1 MMKSSNLVQRRG
13 IFKYLAAFAFVFFLT
28 YLYHQQLMH
37 EGPSQF
43 TSDQLQSRNPVP
55 IDYLKSKTGQE
66 TNKNYKQKLNP
77 NGSSELKGY
86 KLKNLTETVGDSLK
100 LKSEEDMDATEFQ
113 KINSIRNSCGQLCD
127 TSRTGTSGPFFDHVT
142 APIDCKSIYNNP
154 YIDEG
159 HSGPAPKTIPKEFWN
174 EYTMENRVTIRG
186 CYFNQKYLNSK
197 ARTPIWTK
205 EYVDDYIRLAAQGR
219 MLGPYVH
226 NESITLIEGIKHAPG
241 IKNGRVLVVG
251 SESPWVEAYVLNEGA
266 KEVVTLEY
274 GSIESKH
281 PKIKTMIPSEFQK
294 SFLNGSLGLFDA
306 VVTFSS
312 VEHSGL
318 GRYGDSP
325 NPWGDIIAVARTWCV
340 TKVKG
345 SLVIGVPYENGKDYV
360 MYNAHRVYGKI
371 RFPYLST
378 NWKQHFKSDH
388 GGLQITVVFTKTT

>member
-1 MMKSSNLVQRRG
+1 MMTSSITLVQRSG
-13 IFKYLAAFAFVFFLT
+13 IFKYVLIFAVVVCLT
-28 YLYHQQLMH
+28 YLWHQELRHSDTNQLISH
-37 EGPSQF
+37 
-43 TSDQLQSRNPVP
+43 QLQRKHHLPG
-55 IDYLKSKTGQE
+55 DYSKPQTGQE
-66 TNKNYKQKLNP
+66 TSKNDKQKLNP
-77 NGSSELKGY
+77 NEFRDK
-86 KLKNLTETVGDSLK
+86 KLKELTETAGDSLK
-100 LKSEEDMDATEFQ
+100 LKSEQDMDETEVQ

-127 TSRTGTSGPFFDHVT
+127 TSRQGTPGPFFDHVT
-142 APIDCKSIYNNP
+142 APVDCKAIYNNP
-154 YIDEG
+154 FIDEG
-159 HSGPAPKTIPKEFWN
+159 NSGPPPKKIPKEFWN
-174 EYTMENRVTIRG
+174 EYSMGDRVPILEW
-186 CYFNQKYLNSK
+186 YFNQKYLNSK

-205 EYVDDYIRLAAQGR
+205 ESVDGQIRLASQGR
-219 MLGPYVH
+219 MMGPYVY
-226 NESITLIEGIKHAPG
+226 NACRTLVDGIKHAPG

-274 GSIESKH
+274 GRIESKH

-318 GRYGDSP
+318 GRYGDRL
-325 NPWGDIIAVARTWCV
+325 NPWGDIITVARTWCV
-340 TKVKG
+340 TKDKG

-360 MYNAHRVYGKI
+360 LYNAGRVYGKV
-371 RFPYLST
+371 RFPFLST

>member
-1 MMKSSNLVQRRG
+1 M
-13 IFKYLAAFAFVFFLT
+13 T
-28 YLYHQQLMH
+28 YLYHQEFIKKDPDQL
-37 EGPSQF
+37 
-43 TSDQLQSRNPVP
+43 TSDQLQRRHPVP
-55 IDYLKSKTGQE
+55 VDNSKSKAGLE
-66 TNKNYKQKLNP
+66 ANKNDKQKLKT
-77 NGSSELKGY
+77 NGPSMLKANELK
-86 KLKNLTETVGDSLK
+86 KVTETVRDSLK
-100 LKSEEDMDATEFQ
+100 LKSEQDMDKTELR

-127 TSRTGTSGPFFDHVT
+127 TSRLGTPGPFFDHVT
-142 APIDCKSIYNNP
+142 APINCKAIYNNP

-159 HSGPAPKTIPKEFWN
+159 HSGPAPKKIPKEFWN
-174 EYTMENRVTIRG
+174 EYTMGDRVQIREW
-186 CYFNQKYLNSK
+186 YLNQRYLNSK

-205 EYVDDYIRLAAQGR
+205 ESVDGYIRLAAQGR
-219 MLGPYVH
+219 LMGPYVH
-226 NESITLIEGIKHAPG
+226 NESITLVEGIKHAPG

-274 GSIESKH
+274 GRIQSKH
-281 PKIKTMIPSEFQK
+281 SKIKTMIPSEFQK

-318 GRYGDSP
+318 GRYGDRL
-325 NPWGDIIAVARTWCV
+325 NPWGDIITVARTWCV
-340 TKVKG
+340 TKDKG

-360 MYNAHRVYGKI
+360 LYNAGRVYGKV
-371 RFPYLST
+371 RFPFLST